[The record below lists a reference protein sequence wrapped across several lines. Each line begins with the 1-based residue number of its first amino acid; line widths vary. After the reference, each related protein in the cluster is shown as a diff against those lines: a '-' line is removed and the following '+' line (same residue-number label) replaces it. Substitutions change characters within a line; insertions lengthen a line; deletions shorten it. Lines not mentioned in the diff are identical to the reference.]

1 MFSILQSMALY
12 GDDKWNE
19 LMLMLLYKAFVVGSM
34 VATFAHHIDGTAPL
48 LKVSTL
54 LETGQCLA

>member
-1 MFSILQSMALY
+1 MALY

-19 LMLMLLYKAFVVGSM
+19 LMLMLLDKAFVVGSM

-48 LKVSTL
+48 FKVSDL
-54 LETGQCLA
+54 HETGQCLA